1 MIIRVGSRAS
11 RLALIQAQAVVQKI
25 NDLLG
30 LNAIIIPIKTTGD
43 LIQNKN
49 LYDIGGKGLFLK
61 EIEYALLNNTIDI
74 AVHSLKDVPAYL
86 PDGLQLAAV
95 LKRGNVGDMLVSKI
109 ANKITDLPLG
119 ARVGTSS
126 VRRRIQLLMLRPDL
140 NIVLFRGNV
149 DTRWNKIV
157 NNEVDATVLAAAGL
171 QRLNYDT
178 SGFCNIIPQNEML
191 PAIGQGVI
199 AIEARKDDKLIM
211 PLCAKINHQL
221 TWQLIQVERGY
232 LKTLNADCNVPI
244 GGLANYIGNNNFEA
258 KFMLGD
264 YNMRYFFYSEVCGK
278 LQHGCDIGVEA
289 AKNFQK
295 KLFV

>member
-95 LKRGNVGDMLVSKI
+95 LERGNVGDMLVSKI

-178 SGFCNIIPQNEML
+178 SGFCNIIPQDEML

-199 AIEARKDDKLIM
+199 AIEARKDDKLITQ
-211 PLCAKINHQL
+211 LCAKINHQL

-232 LKTLNADCNVPI
+232 LKTLNADCNVPV
-244 GGLANYIGNNNFEA
+244 GGIASYIGNNSFEA

-278 LQHGCDIGVEA
+278 LQDGYDIGVEA